1 MPFVFYDTETTGSEP
16 FYDQILQFGAILT
29 DDDLK
34 EVDRFE
40 IRCRLQPH
48 IVPSPGALAVTGMT
62 VSQLTDPSLPSHYD
76 MIRTI
81 RAKML
86 AWSPAVIAGYN
97 NLDFDEMLVRQAL
110 YQSLYSPYLTNTGG
124 NSRADIL
131 LLVLALNEFAPD
143 VLNFRMR
150 LDGKPSFKLELLAPA
165 NGFDHQNAHDA
176 LGDVEATIHIAGL
189 IRSRAREFWDHLIR
203 MGRKA
208 AAVDYAL
215 AEPLRL
221 YTEFHYN
228 RPHHWIVSPIAVDP
242 DNSGHVVSFDLA
254 VAPDEVRQLDDASLA
269 KRLAISPKPLR
280 VIKASACPV
289 IFPWTRGEGLLDS
302 FRLGETELR
311 RRAAFVQ
318 DDDAFQK
325 RLLRAHALGKMA
337 YATSPYIEDRIYE
350 GFPLLADQRRMEEFQ
365 NLGWPERAGFAR
377 SFEDPRLRQLASR
390 LIYLECA
397 GALDAATRAEL
408 DQAIAKRLLAPG
420 KVPWLTLPRAIE
432 EAELLLETAGGGDA
446 DRIRELAQ
454 YLKGRTSDAL
464 AVAGHS
470 S

>member
-16 FYDQILQFGAILT
+16 FYDQILQFGAIRT

-34 EVDRFE
+34 EIDRFE

-48 IVPSPGALAVTGMT
+48 IVPSPGALAVTGVT
-62 VSQLTDPSLPSHYD
+62 VNQLTDPSLPSHYD

-97 NLDFDEMLVRQAL
+97 NLDFDEMLLRQAL
-110 YQSLYSPYLTNTGG
+110 YQTLYSPYLTNTGG

-131 LLVLALNEFAPD
+131 VLVLALNQFAPD

-189 IRSRAREFWDHLIR
+189 IRLRAREFWDHMIML
-203 MGRKA
+203 GGKSA
-208 AAVDYAL
+208 AIDYAL

-242 DNSGHVVSFDLA
+242 HHSGHVVSFDLA
-254 VAPDEVRQLDDASLA
+254 VDPDEVRCLDDESLV
-269 KRLAISPKPLR
+269 KRIAVSPKPLR
-280 VIKASACPV
+280 AIKAGACP
-289 IFPWTRGEGLLDS
+289 IILPWTRGEGLLDS
-302 FRLGETELR
+302 FRLGEVELR
-311 RRAAFVQ
+311 RRAAVVQ
-318 DDDAFQK
+318 GDDAFQK
-325 RLLRAHALGKMA
+325 RLLRAHGLAKKE
-337 YATSPYIEDRIYE
+337 YEPSPYLEDHIYD
-350 GFPLLADQRRMEEFQ
+350 GFPSPADQRRMEEFQ
-365 NLGWPERAGFAR
+365 NLAWPAR
-377 SFEDPRLRQLASR
+377 VNLAKSFEDPRLRQLASR
-390 LIYLECA
+390 LTYLECA
-397 GALDAATRAEL
+397 EALDATTRAEF
-408 DQAIAKRLLAPG
+408 DRAIANRLLTTE

-432 EAELLLETAGGGDA
+432 EADLLLETAGGGDA
-446 DRIRELAQ
+446 DRIRELAE
-454 YLKGRTSDAL
+454 YLKVRMGDAMT
-464 AVAGHS
+464 VAEYHP
-470 S
+470 

>member
-16 FYDQILQFGAILT
+16 FYDQILQFGAIRT

-34 EVDRFE
+34 EVDRFD

-48 IVPSPGALAVTGMT
+48 IVPSPGALAVTGVT
-62 VSQLTDPSLPSHYD
+62 IGQLTDPSLSSHYD

-81 RAKML
+81 RAKMSS
-86 AWSPAVIAGYN
+86 WSPAVFTGYN

-131 LLVLALNEFAPD
+131 ILVLALNEFAPN

-203 MGRKA
+203 MGSKA
-208 AAVDYAL
+208 AAVSYAL

-254 VAPDEVRQLDDASLA
+254 VAPDEVRRLDDASLA

-280 VIKASACPV
+280 VIKAGACPI
-289 IFPWTRGEGLLDS
+289 IFPWARGEGLLDS

-311 RRAAFVQ
+311 RRAAIIRE
-318 DDDAFQK
+318 DAVFQE
-325 RLLRAHALGKMA
+325 RLMKVHALGKPEFEP
-337 YATSPYIEDRIYE
+337 SPYIEDRIYD
-350 GFPLLADQRRMEEFQ
+350 GFPSAADQRRMEEFQ
-365 NLGWPERAGFAR
+365 NLAWPARAGFAR
-377 SFEDPRLRQLASR
+377 SFEDPRLRQLANR
-390 LIYLECA
+390 LVYLECA
-397 GALDAATRAEL
+397 VALDAATRVEY
-408 DQAIAKRLLAPG
+408 DRAIAERLLTSG
-420 KVPWLTLPRAIE
+420 KVPWLTLPQAIE

-446 DRIRELAQ
+446 DRIRELAK
-454 YLKGRTSDAL
+454 YLEGRMSDAL

-470 S
+470 P